1 MAEHVLHAEP
11 VVHHDGRDERNRGA
25 HQKVEVE
32 QLDKRNEHTPVDA
45 KGDKSH
51 DSELEEL
58 LGMRL
63 CQRLAHVITSNAL
76 MNRAEDTLE
85 LLQGKRKVFAKN
97 YMNSPNMQDLIR
109 KR

>member
-1 MAEHVLHAEP
+1 MVEHVLHAEP
-11 VVHHDGRDERNRGA
+11 VVHHDRGDKRNRGA
-25 HQKVEVE
+25 HQKVQVK
-32 QLDKRNEHTPVDA
+32 QLDKRNEHAPVDA
-45 KGDKSH
+45 KGDESH

-58 LGMRL
+58 LSMRL
-63 CQRLAHVITSNAL
+63 CQCLAHVITSNAL

-97 YMNSPNMQDLIR
+97 YTNSSNMQGLIR

>member
-1 MAEHVLHAEP
+1 MVLIKKS
-11 VVHHDGRDERNRGA
+11 R
-25 HQKVEVE
+25 VE
-32 QLDKRNEHTPVDA
+32 QLDERNEHAPVDA
-45 KGDKSH
+45 KGDKTH
-51 DSELEEL
+51 DSKLEEL

-85 LLQGKRKVFAKN
+85 LLQGKRKVFANN
-97 YMNSPNMQDLIR
+97 YMNSPNFQELIR